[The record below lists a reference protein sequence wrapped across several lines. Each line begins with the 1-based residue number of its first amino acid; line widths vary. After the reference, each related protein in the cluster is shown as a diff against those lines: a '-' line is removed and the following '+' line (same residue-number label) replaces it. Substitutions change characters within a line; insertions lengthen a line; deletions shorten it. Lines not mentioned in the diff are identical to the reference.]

1 MNNTARTPPMIIT
14 KKILAEVK
22 VAVISN
28 AGMMYRTMTRN
39 ILIVIIHC
47 ITSFGFTNFAF
58 R

>member
-1 MNNTARTPPMIIT
+1 MIIT
-14 KKILAEVK
+14 KKNLAEVK

-39 ILIVIIHC
+39 ILVVVIYC